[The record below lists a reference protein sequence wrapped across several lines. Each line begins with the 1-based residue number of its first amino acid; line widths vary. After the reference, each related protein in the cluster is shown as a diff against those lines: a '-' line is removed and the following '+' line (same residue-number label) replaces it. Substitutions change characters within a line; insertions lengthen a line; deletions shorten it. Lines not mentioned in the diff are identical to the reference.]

1 MHYRAYPAVHELSM
15 RARVFPHG
23 ATGAPLHL
31 FISPQ
36 LSRVGSDK
44 AALFSCG
51 SALVCPAA
59 FLLR

>member
-36 LSRVGSDK
+36 LARVGSDK
-44 AALFSCG
+44 AQHFS
-51 SALVCPAA
+51 LVAV
-59 FLLR
+59 L